1 MITKNNHILL
11 LLSVLI
17 LLPFFEYGID
27 YLIGDKDGK
36 IATFNISL
44 IIKLIQVFIIIFLS
58 ISFYKLQFS
67 YFLAFIISTYFVIDF
82 SIIGRILYDYEY
94 IHRYPHPYV
103 GFTGKPKKGNHNEF
117 GFLGPK
123 ISDAKNDEFI
133 IAFFGGSTGYRGN
146 PSLPILIKN
155 YLNNNNFMN
164 KKIFISN
171 FSTESSNHNQHLH
184 MLTEYILTF
193 NVDLIIFY
201 GGWNET
207 VGQTG
212 YDPRPGY
219 PLNFF
224 YIHDEPHWKK
234 ILIENSKIFR
244 HLQHKIVNRE
254 QYDQIVYSKTWN
266 QNIINNYFNTLYK
279 ANLFTKIIEPN
290 LMEKTKFLSFY
301 QPFYL
306 DRVKQIMPIHKAIK
320 EKSKST
326 PYLYDISDLI
336 TNFDESFTD
345 EVHVN
350 QKARVEIAKT
360 ISELIIKSYNEKSN
374 LKN

>member
-1 MITKNNHILL
+1 
-11 LLSVLI
+11 
-17 LLPFFEYGID
+17 
-27 YLIGDKDGK
+27 
-36 IATFNISL
+36 
-44 IIKLIQVFIIIFLS
+44 
-58 ISFYKLQFS
+58 
-67 YFLAFIISTYFVIDF
+67 
-82 SIIGRILYDYEY
+82 
-94 IHRYPHPYV
+94 
-103 GFTGKPKKGNHNEF
+103 
-117 GFLGPK
+117 
-123 ISDAKNDEFI
+123 
-133 IAFFGGSTGYRGN
+133 
-146 PSLPILIKN
+146 
-155 YLNNNNFMN
+155 
-164 KKIFISN
+164 
-171 FSTESSNHNQHLH
+171 
-184 MLTEYILTF
+184 
-193 NVDLIIFY
+193 
-201 GGWNET
+201 
-207 VGQTG
+207 
-212 YDPRPGY
+212 
-219 PLNFF
+219 
-224 YIHDEPHWKK
+224 
-234 ILIENSKIFR
+234 
-244 HLQHKIVNRE
+244 
-254 QYDQIVYSKTWN
+254 KTWN